1 MQHTQLAEAQN
12 VHELR
17 IKAHRTT
24 VLTQKSMG
32 QSIDALEVQKLHR
45 NTTMQHTRLT
55 EAQNVQELRIKA
67 HRTTVLTPRSMGQ
80 SIDALEVQSD
90 IGIQT
95 SATRNTHNR
104 STEGARAAYQNS
116 HNNET
121 HITRKIT

>member
-1 MQHTQLAEAQN
+1 
-12 VHELR
+12 
-17 IKAHRTT
+17 
-24 VLTQKSMG
+24 MG
-32 QSIDALEVQKLHR
+32 QSIDALEVQELHR

-95 SATRNTHNR
+95 SATHT
-104 STEGARAAYQNS
+104 TEAQKVHERRIK
-116 HNNET
+116 T
-121 HITRKIT
+121 HITTKLT